1 LDLKTIVL
9 EKSKKTAYLML
20 NRPDALNGINH
31 EMIDDLAAIIEDIQ
45 SDTYVKTVVITGAG
59 RAFSVGADVDVLT
72 HGFNDYPSLENFL
85 RRLNRVLND
94 LETLGVPVIAA
105 VNGVA
110 RAGGFELM
118 LACDFVVASADAR
131 IGDNHTQFGVMPGG
145 GATQRAPRK
154 LGVQKAKELIFSAK
168 WLQGQ
173 EVVDYGIAL
182 KVVPDAELSRAVEE
196 LADQF
201 RDKSRPCL
209 AAVKRAIH
217 DGQQLSIE
225 DAINLEI
232 EVFMD
237 YVKESPDARE
247 GFTAY
252 LEKRTPAW
260 AS

>member
-1 LDLKTIVL
+1 LELETLVV
-9 EKSKKTAYLML
+9 EKSKKTAYVML
-20 NRPDALNGINH
+20 NRPDSLNGINH
-31 EMIDDLAAIIEDIQ
+31 EMIDDLAAVIEDIK
-45 SDTYVKTVVITGAG
+45 SDSYVKAVVITGAG
-59 RAFSVGADVDVLT
+59 RAFSVGADIDVLT
-72 HGFNDYPSLENFL
+72 RGFNDYPSLENFL
-85 RRLNRVLND
+85 RRFNRVLND
-94 LETLGVPVIAA
+94 LEALDVPVIAA
-105 VNGVA
+105 VNGLA

-118 LACDFVVASADAR
+118 LACDFVIASSDAR

-173 EVVDYGIAL
+173 EVADYGIAL
-182 KVVPDAELSRAVEE
+182 KVVPDGELSSAVEE

-201 RDKSRPCL
+201 RDKSRDCL
-209 AAVKRAIH
+209 AAVKRAIQRG
-217 DGQQLSIE
+217 DQLPIE

-237 YVKESPDARE
+237 YVQQSPDARE